1 MEPIEDYLFGYNNLG
16 EIVNTGRFKLP
27 DNFIRVLQKMHPEI
41 NGIEIKSINTAS
53 LVSAKYFE
61 VTENF
66 RVNIVIQIARKK
78 HPVGCLGDYDEKITT
93 LFRYTY
99 DDYQFV
105 SFRVVEM
112 IYEPDISNRDKF
124 MELFVNKG
132 E

>member
-1 MEPIEDYLFGYNNLG
+1 MEPIEDYPLNYNPIG
-16 EIVNTGRFKLP
+16 EIVNAGRFKLP

-41 NGIEIKSINTAS
+41 NCIEIKSINNAS
-53 LVSAKYFE
+53 LISPKTLE
-61 VTENF
+61 VNEQF
-66 RVNIVIQIARKK
+66 RVNIVIQIARKN
-78 HPVGCLGDYDEKITT
+78 HPVGGLGDYDEKITT

-124 MELFVNKG
+124 MELFG
-132 E
+132 THES

>member
-1 MEPIEDYLFGYNNLG
+1 MEPIEDYLLSYNNLG
-16 EIVNTGRFKLP
+16 EIVNGGRFKLP

-41 NGIEIKSINTAS
+41 NGIEIKSINTSS

-78 HPVGCLGDYDEKITT
+78 YPVGCLGDYDEKITT